1 LEKLEVIAYPYQSD
15 EIEKILSHFQVPFIR
30 TDGESNRK
38 RYLMYIITVPE
49 GIVGILIET
58 LEEKLD
64 NSEKNIVIN
73 HYKTDSTISDYLENY
88 QAFIDDGNITN
99 TSNNNNNLKNKIN
112 HQSDRKIENTKRNG
126 LNLDYTIV
134 NNGDNINPIKENSSK
149 KNNTSHENFFNLT
162 LDSSIK
168 EKIKKN
174 KINSKKPIEEL
185 ISKTDSF
192 FSKKNDVYLMVLLAT
207 TISLVGLITDSV
219 AVIIGS
225 MLISPLI
232 GPISSIALNTA
243 LGRRKETAK
252 SVRFLLIMI
261 GSSILL
267 SSAIAFGLSLVMEI
281 KNTDEIQS
289 RTSARALWILVALIL
304 GVSGGLSLLTSI
316 REIIAGVAIAVA
328 LIPPATVVGIGIGT
342 GSTDVAFNSFLVL
355 ASNIVGLI
363 TGFIVVFLIKEIKP
377 RKFQEQWEAKRI
389 VKRNMVI
396 LIALAS
402 ALGFIIRYFP

>member
-1 LEKLEVIAYPYQSD
+1 MEKLEVIVYPYQPG
-15 EIEKILSHFQVPFIR
+15 EIEKILSDFKVPFIR
-30 TDGESNRK
+30 TEAESNRK

-49 GIVGILIET
+49 GIVGILVET

-73 HYKTDSTISDYLENY
+73 PYKTDSTISDYLEKY
-88 QAFIDDGNITN
+88 QAFIDDGNITIN
-99 TSNNNNNLKNKIN
+99 SNKNDLKKKFD
-112 HQSDRKIENTKRNG
+112 HQSDRKIDDGERNELNWDNTR
-126 LNLDYTIV
+126 I
-134 NNGDNINPIKENSSK
+134 NNGDNISHIEENSYCKS
-149 KNNTSHENFFNLT
+149 NTKPDKFFNFT
-162 LDSSIK
+162 LHSSIK

-174 KINSKKPIEEL
+174 KINSQKPIEEL

-267 SSAIAFGLSLVMEI
+267 SSAIAFGLS
-281 KNTDEIQS
+281 
-289 RTSARALWILVALIL
+289 
-304 GVSGGLSLLTSI
+304 
-316 REIIAGVAIAVA
+316 
-328 LIPPATVVGIGIGT
+328 
-342 GSTDVAFNSFLVL
+342 
-355 ASNIVGLI
+355 
-363 TGFIVVFLIKEIKP
+363 
-377 RKFQEQWEAKRI
+377 
-389 VKRNMVI
+389 
-396 LIALAS
+396 
-402 ALGFIIRYFP
+402 

>member
-1 LEKLEVIAYPYQSD
+1 
-15 EIEKILSHFQVPFIR
+15 
-30 TDGESNRK
+30 
-38 RYLMYIITVPE
+38 
-49 GIVGILIET
+49 
-58 LEEKLD
+58 
-64 NSEKNIVIN
+64 
-73 HYKTDSTISDYLENY
+73 
-88 QAFIDDGNITN
+88 
-99 TSNNNNNLKNKIN
+99 
-112 HQSDRKIENTKRNG
+112 
-126 LNLDYTIV
+126 
-134 NNGDNINPIKENSSK
+134 
-149 KNNTSHENFFNLT
+149 
-162 LDSSIK
+162 
-168 EKIKKN
+168 
-174 KINSKKPIEEL
+174 
-185 ISKTDSF
+185 
-192 FSKKNDVYLMVLLAT
+192 
-207 TISLVGLITDSV
+207 
-219 AVIIGS
+219 
-225 MLISPLI
+225 
-232 GPISSIALNTA
+232 
-243 LGRRKETAK
+243 
-252 SVRFLLIMI
+252 MI